1 MLNQVLPI
9 QRTAPRPF
17 PIKTT
22 CFVVLFRTTQAA
34 SEIRE
39 NNVEIYVIT
48 LTLDA
53 DAETSAARI
62 SSEPHVEGSTY
73 WVFTSFDV
81 DNSSYGEIS
90 NGICSGIDLEQAS
103 GTENLDSSVTS
114 QLNLSTF
121 VDTITYVG
129 FTLSPNELLIVMEP
143 SAFCYS

>member
-1 MLNQVLPI
+1 MLNWVLPI
-9 QRTAPRPF
+9 QRPVPRQF
-17 PIKTT
+17 LIKTT
-22 CFVVLFRTTQAA
+22 CFVVFRTTQAA

-73 WVFTSFDV
+73 WLFTSFDV
-81 DNSSYGEIS
+81 ENSSYGEIS

-103 GTENLDSSVTS
+103 GTEHLDPSVTDS

-121 VDTITYVG
+121 VYTITYVS